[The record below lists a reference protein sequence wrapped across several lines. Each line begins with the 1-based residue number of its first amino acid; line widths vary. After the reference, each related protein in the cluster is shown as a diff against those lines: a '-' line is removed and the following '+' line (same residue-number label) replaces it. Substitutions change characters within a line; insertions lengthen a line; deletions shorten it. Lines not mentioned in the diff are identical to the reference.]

1 MSLERDRISR
11 RTLIGGLGG
20 LTVGSIVAPW
30 GALATVGGAHEPIRG
45 MYVHRAWPYRRPYAA
60 RAWTLADWRGF
71 AEGLGE
77 LGFNTVVVWPVI
89 EIMPLPPTPSDTA
102 DLELLAGVIEMLHG
116 MRMKVFTTLCP
127 NIVANDAAARAVPF
141 HDRHYFHSLDYVD
154 PADHAAIE
162 ALVAVREEHLRPLR
176 QMDGCVII
184 DSDTGSFPGAKND
197 DFVSL
202 LVAHRRMLDRL
213 RPGIELLY
221 WMHVGWEA
229 YGRYHATGT
238 LEWASRGEVAD
249 LLAKLEAADPA
260 PWGIS
265 VHSLGRHADLEVA
278 RERGLESRAV
288 FFNYG
293 AIEGEPTFPMTNF
306 GGDNAFQA
314 GRFEANQLRADRA
327 VGARGVVGNAQT
339 HCLQLPNIFAFS
351 RGFTEA
357 AVAEA
362 DFVSFA
368 NDLVPGHGELIVAAW
383 QALAG
388 DDAEAM
394 RRVIGQLATAAAAGP
409 TAGRL
414 GGLVFGDPG
423 RFLADLGMQ
432 LEVRLAGLELVAASE
447 QSVDAARLK
456 AFVAAAERWQGT
468 HGYQCMWNIATLPT
482 LDDVLRKLGS
492 ARLDALLAEKD
503 WWSATNPSLVGA
515 TPFERHQDQNR
526 KWDTH
531 TVRVLAVLREIADTL
546 AER

>member
-1 MSLERDRISR
+1 MSLELDRITR
-11 RTLIGGLGG
+11 RTMFGGLGG
-20 LTVGSIVAPW
+20 LTVGGVVAPW
-30 GALATVGGAHEPIRG
+30 GALTAVGAAHEPIRG

-77 LGFNTVVVWPVI
+77 LGFNTVIVWPVI

-127 NIVANDAAARAVPF
+127 NIIADDAAARAVPF
-141 HDRHYFHSLDYVD
+141 HERHYFQSLDYVD

-162 ALVAVREEHLRPLR
+162 ALVAAREQHLRPLAE
-176 QMDGCVII
+176 MDGCVII
-184 DSDTGSFPGAKND
+184 DSDTGSYPGAKND
-197 DFVSL
+197 DFVML
-202 LVAHRRMLDRL
+202 LLAHRRMLDRL

-238 LEWASRGEVAD
+238 FEWASRGEVAD

-306 GGDNAFQA
+306 GGDSAFQA
-314 GRFEANQLRADRA
+314 GRFRAGEAT
-327 VGARGVVGNAQT
+327 GARGVVGNAQT

-351 RGFTEA
+351 RGFAEA
-357 AVAEA
+357 AVTEA
-362 DFVSFA
+362 DFVAFA
-368 NDLVPGHGELIVAAW
+368 HDLVPGRGELIVRGW

-388 DDAEAM
+388 DDVEVM
-394 RRVIGQLATAAAAGP
+394 RDVGGQLAAAAAAGP
-409 TAGRL
+409 TGGRL
-414 GGLVFGDPG
+414 GGLLFGDPG
-423 RFLADLGMQ
+423 RFLTDLALQ
-432 LEVRLAGLELVAASE
+432 LELRLAAIELIAASE
-447 QSVDAARLK
+447 ESVDGARLK
-456 AFVAAAERWQGT
+456 AFVAAAERWQAA
-468 HGYQCMWNIATLPT
+468 HGYQCIWNIAPLPK
-482 LDDVLRKLGS
+482 LDEVLRKLKS
-492 ARLDALLAEKD
+492 ARLDTLLAEKD
-503 WWSATNPSLVGA
+503 WWSAANPALVGA

-531 TVRVLAVLREIADTL
+531 TVRVLAALKEIADTL
-546 AER
+546 EEPS

>member
-1 MSLERDRISR
+1 MNHKDHRITR
-11 RTLIGGLGG
+11 RSMIGGLGG
-20 LTVGSIVAPW
+20 LALGGVAAQTTILAAGSP
-30 GALATVGGAHEPIRG
+30 GMEPIRG

-89 EIMPLPPTPSDTA
+89 EIMPLPPTPSDSA

-116 MRMKVFTTLCP
+116 MGMKVFTTLCP
-127 NIVANDAAARAVPF
+127 NIVADDAAARAVPF

-154 PADHAAIE
+154 PADHDAIE

-184 DSDTGSFPGAKND
+184 DSDTGSYPGAKND
-197 DFVSL
+197 DFVAL
-202 LVAHRRMLDRL
+202 LMAHRRMLDRL

-238 LEWASRGEVAD
+238 LEWANHREVTD
-249 LLAKLEAADPA
+249 LLEKLEAADPA

-314 GRFEANQLRADRA
+314 GRFETDQTT
-327 VGARGVVGNAQT
+327 GARGVVGNAQT

-351 RGFTEA
+351 RGFTDA
-357 AVAEA
+357 AVTEA
-362 DFVSFA
+362 DYVAFA
-368 NDLVPGHGELIVAAW
+368 DGLVPGHGELIVGAW

-394 RRVIGQLATAAAAGP
+394 RKVIGQLAAPPAGGPAAGEP
-409 TAGRL
+409 VAGRL
-414 GGLVFGDPG
+414 GGLLFGDPG
-423 RFLADLGMQ
+423 RFLADLLMQ
-432 LEVRLAGLELVAASE
+432 LELRLAGIELIAASE
-447 QSVDAARLK
+447 QSVDGARLE
-456 AFVAAAERWQGT
+456 AFVAAAERWQNA
-468 HGYQCMWNIATLPT
+468 HGYQCMWNIATLPK
-482 LDDVLRKLGS
+482 LDDVLRKLNS
-492 ARLDALLAEKD
+492 AWLDSLLAEKD
-503 WWSATNPSLVGA
+503 WWSATNSSIVGA

-531 TVRVLAVLREIADTL
+531 TVRVLEALKEITAAL
-546 AER
+546 